1 MKPFTVQC
9 EYSAHHRFETTVEAE
24 DPIAACRAAI
34 ELANDSSDWR
44 SHCGPTPSYVV
55 ALAPGVHV
63 DPWRDTPEGAD
74 ASVLPVPGLFTDTA
88 RVAGMPRPGARTWFS
103 SSASSSTR
111 SVMTGG

>member
-9 EYSAHHRFETTVEAE
+9 EYSAHHCFETTVEAE
-24 DPIAACRAAI
+24 DLIAACRAAI

-55 ALAPGVHV
+55 ALAPGVDV
-63 DPWRDTPEGAD
+63 DPWRDTLEEAD
-74 ASVLPVPGLFTDTA
+74 ASVLPVPGPNHGSW
-88 RVAGMPRPGARTWFS
+88 VMPRSGARTWFS
-103 SSASSSTR
+103 RSASSSTR